1 MDEITAISK
10 ARRLISDLGIQGHPI
25 DAFGIAE
32 SLGFE
37 VQLSNKLDPGEAG
50 KLIPLGNRKIILL
63 NQNDHPYRQRF
74 TVLHEV
80 AHDVLALS
88 SSHGEKLAGSELE
101 RFKGRPRE
109 EIFCDLFAAECLVP
123 WKRIKPFADSME
135 YTAATIDEL
144 AEQFEASRHC
154 VASRFAQASCEHLA
168 FVPVEDGIV
177 RHAVMSKRLRE
188 KQIWI
193 DTGIHVPHNSAAAK
207 ALSSGGEHAVA
218 ELDGTDWSSSDAAG
232 GFGVREEVLHSA
244 RHGQILALLTFEEG
258 VIDVTSDGLADEDGD
273 VLLSELTGYP
283 SWSKK

>member
-10 ARRLISDLGIQGHPI
+10 ARRLVSDLGIQSHPI
-25 DAFGIAE
+25 DAFGIAI

-37 VQLSNKLDPGEAG
+37 VQLSNKLAPGEAG

-80 AHDVLALS
+80 AHDVLGVP

-123 WKRIKPFADSME
+123 WKRIKPFADEME
-135 YTAATIDEL
+135 YTAATIDQL

-177 RHAVMSKRLRE
+177 RNAIMSKSVRE

-193 DTGIHVPHNSAAAK
+193 EMGVHVPHNSAVAK
-207 ALSSGGEHAVA
+207 VLASGAEHAVA
-218 ELDGTDWSSSDAAG
+218 DLDGTDWSSSDAAG
-232 GFGVREEVLHSA
+232 RFAVREEAVHSA
-244 RHGQILALLTFEEG
+244 YHGQTLALLTFEEG
-258 VIDVTSDGLADEDGD
+258 VANEHNDHPAAEEED

-283 SWSKK
+283 SWGKI